1 MEKGPEI
8 LACDPGV
15 IKIHIRIMQMEN
27 QLWIR
32 ASLKNPLIERTRQ
45 FGYLTDCLVF
55 MFMQTAGKISL
66 EL

>member
-32 ASLKNPLIERTRQ
+32 ACLKNPLIERTRQ
-45 FGYLTDCLVF
+45 FV
-55 MFMQTAGKISL
+55 
-66 EL
+66 